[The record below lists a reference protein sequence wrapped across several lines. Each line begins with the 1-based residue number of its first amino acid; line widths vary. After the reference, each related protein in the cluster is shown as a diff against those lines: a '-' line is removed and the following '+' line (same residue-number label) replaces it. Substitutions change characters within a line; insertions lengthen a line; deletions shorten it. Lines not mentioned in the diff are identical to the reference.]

1 MEPEISFESSLRQL
15 EQTVKA
21 LEGGDLGL
29 DAALAQYEAGI
40 HLLAK
45 CHGLL
50 DVAGRKVA
58 LLTGVN
64 EDGSPATAPFDAS
77 ATSETSVGKSTA
89 KPTAT
94 TKSDSLD
101 DLPF

>member
-1 MEPEISFESSLRQL
+1 MEPAISFETSLRQL
-15 EQTVKA
+15 EQTVKT

-29 DAALAQYEAGI
+29 DAALAQYESGI
-40 HLLAK
+40 RLLAT

-50 DVAGRKVA
+50 DSASRKVS

-77 ATSETSVGKSTA
+77 ATFDGAVGKPAA
-89 KPTAT
+89 KSVPTNKAE
-94 TKSDSLD
+94 SLD